1 MPDPRSSHS
10 VGIWNCVESLFRT
23 LDMKHS
29 GVLKG
34 DDAKLFL
41 EKLLKLK
48 LLELDAEAL
57 ADLRAL
63 VDGEAGI
70 TIEAYTAV
78 VLRGEQR
85 QQFELRSKVRES
97 DGRPALYAA
106 IWLAL
111 ELTVCSQEDGHIVP
125 GRFQQVVGFH
135 DYSVTSQHPCYT
147 TSSRDLGKK
156 KPQVTS

>member
-10 VGIWNCVESLFRT
+10 VGIWNLVESLFRT
-23 LDMKHS
+23 LDMKKS

-48 LLELDAEAL
+48 VMDLDAEAVS
-57 ADLRAL
+57 DLRAL
-63 VDGEAGI
+63 ADGEPGI

-85 QQFELRSKVRES
+85 QQFELRSKVQ
-97 DGRPALYAA
+97 DCYGRHVFRNWAG
-106 IWLAL
+106 
-111 ELTVCSQEDGHIVP
+111 S
-125 GRFQQVVGFH
+125 
-135 DYSVTSQHPCYT
+135 
-147 TSSRDLGKK
+147 
-156 KPQVTS
+156 